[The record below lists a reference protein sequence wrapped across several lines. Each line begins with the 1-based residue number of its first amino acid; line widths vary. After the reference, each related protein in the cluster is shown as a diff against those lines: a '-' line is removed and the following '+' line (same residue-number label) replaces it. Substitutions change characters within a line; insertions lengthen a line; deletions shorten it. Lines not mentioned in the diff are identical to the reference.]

1 MDKVN
6 SPSKT
11 IPMKTDYFGD
21 FPIPRDLL
29 PEKLVRLLEP
39 VSLSPNERVEVAA
52 RYEND
57 FNGPEYEYF
66 HMLMAVVPDGEED
79 KVGVMDETGHG
90 VVSFSVPRDDKKGC
104 CAEYQESISGY
115 DYIVASRGDGSFY
128 SYVLAEKIWMM
139 LGLTPRCFGG
149 DSQRIVFDDL
159 SIPEF
164 AVAEGEV
171 SNEFSFEPS
180 RNISWKMSNRYLRK
194 YLWMRNAHAVRVFFY
209 EASVNENPKIR
220 EIMNGEKEV
229 VLEPDGGWY
238 QFKLLESRDSLF
250 LHCLAT
256 VVAVAPERC
265 DEPTIEGIK
274 WPGVDGL
281 VTEDRIDKDFETTII
296 LDDKFLE
303 RYEQNGFYLV
313 APSLDHNGDWCYIP
327 AYKAQWAFVCHR
339 VGRNLVKMR
348 LKNLYKGGIPKAIPA
363 GEVLH
368 VRQFALSPDEVAHL
382 DMDEEHIVA
391 KTQRLLDQMLALGDN
406 LSSLGVV
413 VGIQKRAEDIAGFS
427 EAVLRGN
434 GWNPY
439 PELVRLAQVAP
450 LDMSQQVFLSRCKS
464 LHEIWQRIPDGF
476 LRELLIKAG
485 CPGETVKS
493 LGSLKLLQGL
503 LNVLQLLNANQEA
516 PDSFPNEEE
525 PETWEERNDT
535 MAPLFLNNDL
545 RIADAHDK
553 PGEIVRILEKLGV
566 ETASLNDG
574 YGRALDAVYDGVIN
588 VFLALNKELVKL
600 LDREDHY
607 MTIVLTGW
615 KGGTFGFRVSKQDR
629 KFFRQLSKVRLELP
643 NPRGEPCQIEIRLSQ
658 SFWRECP
665 ELRSKEIGG
674 WMFRRGNWPWPE
686 GKPPK
691 YKAKMKGNH
700 LRVVGLLD

>member
-1 MDKVN
+1 
-6 SPSKT
+6 
-11 IPMKTDYFGD
+11 MKTDYFGD

-39 VSLSPNERVEVAA
+39 VSLSSNERVEVAA

-57 FNGPEYEYF
+57 LNGPDCEYL

-79 KVGVMDETGHG
+79 KIGVVDETGYG
-90 VVSFSVPRDDKKGC
+90 VVSFSVPRDDEKGC

-128 SYVLAEKIWMM
+128 SYVLAEKVWMM

-194 YLWMRNAHAVRVFFY
+194 YLWMRNAYAARVFFY
-209 EASVNENPKIR
+209 KAALSENPKIR
-220 EIMNGEKEV
+220 EIMDGEKKV
-229 VLEPDGGWY
+229 ILESDGGWY
-238 QFKLLESRDSLF
+238 RFELLESRANLF
-250 LHCLAT
+250 LQCSAT
-256 VVAVAPERC
+256 VVAVTPERC

-274 WPGVDGL
+274 WPGVEGL
-281 VTEDRIDKDFETTII
+281 VTEDRMDKDFQTTII

-313 APSLDHNGDWCYIP
+313 APSRDHDGFWCHIP
-327 AYKAQWAFVCHR
+327 AYKTEWALVCHR
-339 VGRNLVKMR
+339 VGRNLIKVK
-348 LKNLYKGGIPKAIPA
+348 LKRLYKGVPRAIPVR
-363 GEVLH
+363 EVLH
-368 VRQFALSPDEVAHL
+368 VRRFALSPEEVAHL

-391 KTQRLLDQMLALGDN
+391 KTQRLLDQMLDLGDN
-406 LSSLGVV
+406 LSSLGVA
-413 VGIQKRAEDIAGFS
+413 VGIQKSAEDIAGFS
-427 EAVLRGN
+427 KAALGGGN
-434 GWNPY
+434 GWDPY
-439 PELVRLAQVAP
+439 PELVRLAHVAP

-476 LRELLIKAG
+476 LRQLLIKAG
-485 CPGETVKS
+485 CSDKAIKS

-503 LNVLQLLNANQEA
+503 LNILESFNANQET
-516 PDSFPNEEE
+516 PDSFPSEEGSE
-525 PETWEERNDT
+525 AWKKQNDT
-535 MAPLFLNNDL
+535 MTPLFLNNDL
-545 RIADAHDK
+545 RNADAHDK
-553 PGEIVRILEKLGV
+553 PNEIVRILEKLGV

-574 YGRALDAVYDGVIN
+574 YGRALDAVYDGVIDA
-588 VFLALNKELVKL
+588 FLALNKELVKL
-600 LDREDHY
+600 LDREGHY
-607 MTIVLTGW
+607 TTIVLTGW
-615 KGGTFGFRVSKQDR
+615 KGGTFGFRVR
-629 KFFRQLSKVRLELP
+629 KEDQELFRKLSKVKLELP
-643 NPRGEPCQIEIRLSQ
+643 NLGEEPCQIEIKLSQ
-658 SFWRECP
+658 SFWRGCP
-665 ELRSKEIGG
+665 ELRSKDIGG
-674 WMFRRGNWPWPE
+674 WMFRRGDLLWQE
-686 GKPPK
+686 GSPPK